1 VLCLPAVA
9 GAKSKG
15 RPRSIAAR
23 CPTKNTGTQL
33 SEASAEYPEN
43 LRYRNYS
50 GDAEG
55 DGVGDSSEL
64 LLFFFEGEAEASA
77 SALVFF
83 FVDVEVEVDAEVSSP
98 LFFLAVVEVEL
109 VLVPVFFA
117 PVDFFV
123 VVSWVVAAVVEL
135 DVVSLFLAQETTN
148 AIATKAVMERAI
160 FFIGFCVRFSRLS
173 AATRKTSNLLR
184 PLPLFLLPGIR
195 R

>member
-1 VLCLPAVA
+1 M
-9 GAKSKG
+9 
-15 RPRSIAAR
+15 
-23 CPTKNTGTQL
+23 
-33 SEASAEYPEN
+33 
-43 LRYRNYS
+43 
-50 GDAEG
+50 
-55 DGVGDSSEL
+55 
-64 LLFFFEGEAEASA
+64 
-77 SALVFF
+77 
-83 FVDVEVEVDAEVSSP
+83 DAEVSSP

-109 VLVPVFFA
+109 VLVPIFFA

-184 PLPLFLLPGIR
+184 PLPLFGSLSTRSPPLVPAMPVRLGPGCFAVYPRLPR
-195 R
+195 RIFVMSRHLSP